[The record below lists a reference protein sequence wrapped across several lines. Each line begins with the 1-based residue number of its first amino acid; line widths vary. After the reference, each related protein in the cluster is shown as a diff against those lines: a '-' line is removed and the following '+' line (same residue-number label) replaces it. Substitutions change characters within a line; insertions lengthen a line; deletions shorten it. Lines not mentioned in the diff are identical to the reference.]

1 MALHSSDE
9 EYNTGMNSDNEI
21 EDKIWARIEE

>member
-9 EYNTGMNSDNEI
+9 EYNTGANSDNEI
-21 EDKIWARIEE
+21 EDKIWTRIEE